1 MLPRNLQDAILAAL
15 ADTPVVFLAG
25 ARQTGKSTL
34 ALELAKGLHP
44 ARYLTLDDSNVLG
57 AAVSDP
63 EGFIAG
69 LDGPVILDEVQRA
82 PRLLLAIKA
91 AVDRDR
97 QPGRFL
103 LTGSAD
109 VLALPRVAD
118 TLAGRMETLT
128 LWPFS
133 QGEISST
140 RDGFIDAAFKTGALK
155 PPVRDLTRSE
165 LIRQIIVGGFP
176 QTVARRSAGRRDAWF
191 RSYVDSVLRREIRD
205 LANIEGLLE
214 LPNVLALVAARS
226 GSLANYADLSRSAQI
241 PQTTLKRHLALLEAT
256 FLIHRVAAWSGNL
269 TSRLVKAQKLYL
281 VDSGLAGFLLGFGE
295 GHLTRHPNALGG
307 LLEGFVAGELA
318 RQIGWS
324 RTRPRLFHFRTHAGR
339 EVDLVL
345 EDRSGNCV
353 GIEVKAGATIGASDL
368 GGLRTFSEQIGPKFR
383 RGIVLYSGREIVPFS
398 ANLHALPLSSLWT
411 LGAS

>member
-1 MLPRNLQDAILAAL
+1 MIPRNIQDSVVEAL

-34 ALELAKGLHP
+34 ALEMAKGPHP
-44 ARYLTLDDSNVLG
+44 ARYVTLDDASLLG
-57 AAVSDP
+57 AAVRDP
-63 EGFIAG
+63 QGFVAG
-69 LDGPVILDEVQRA
+69 LEGPVILDEVQRA
-82 PRLLLAIKA
+82 PQLLLAIKA

-118 TLAGRMETLT
+118 TLAGRMEVVT

-133 QGEISST
+133 QGEMTTS
-140 RDGFIDAAFKTGALK
+140 RDGFVDAVFTERSIG
-155 PPVRDLTRSE
+155 PPDHDMPRDE
-165 LIRQIIVGGFP
+165 LIRRIVVGGFP
-176 QTVARRSAGRRDAWF
+176 QAVARGSSRRRDAWF
-191 RSYVDSVLRREIRD
+191 RSYVDTALRREIRD
-205 LANIEGLLE
+205 LANIEGLAQ
-214 LPNVLALVAARS
+214 LPQLLALVAARS
-226 GSLANYADLSRSAQI
+226 GSLVSYADLSRSAQI
-241 PQTTLKRHLALLEAT
+241 PQTTLKRYLALLEAT
-256 FLIHRVAAWSGNL
+256 YLAHRVPAWSGNL
-269 TSRLVKAQKLYL
+269 TARLVKAQKIFLN
-281 VDSGLAGFLLGFGE
+281 DSGLACFMLGFGE
-295 GHLTRHPNALGG
+295 EHLARYPNALGG

-353 GIEVKAGATIGASDL
+353 GIEVKAGATVGSGDL
-368 GGLRTFSEQIGPKFR
+368 AGLRAFAEQIGSRFR
-383 RGIVLYSGREIVPFS
+383 RGIVLYTGRETVPFA
-398 ANLHALPLSSLWT
+398 ANLHALPISALWT
-411 LGAS
+411 VGAG